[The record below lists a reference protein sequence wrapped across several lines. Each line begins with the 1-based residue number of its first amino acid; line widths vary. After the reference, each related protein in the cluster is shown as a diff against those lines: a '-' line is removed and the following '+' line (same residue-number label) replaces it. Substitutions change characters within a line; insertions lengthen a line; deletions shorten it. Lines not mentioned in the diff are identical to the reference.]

1 MRYNRRMH
9 FDEKPTPFISWRNA
23 LREMK
28 NAVEEHGVC
37 SPEARAAK
45 AAVDMALDMMQQ
57 VESGLTSD
65 DKAV

>member
-9 FDEKPTPFISWRNA
+9 SDKEPTPFISWRNA

-28 NAVEEHGVC
+28 KAVEEHGVC

-45 AAVDMALDMMQQ
+45 NSVDIALDMMRQD
-57 VESGLTSD
+57 ESALTSD